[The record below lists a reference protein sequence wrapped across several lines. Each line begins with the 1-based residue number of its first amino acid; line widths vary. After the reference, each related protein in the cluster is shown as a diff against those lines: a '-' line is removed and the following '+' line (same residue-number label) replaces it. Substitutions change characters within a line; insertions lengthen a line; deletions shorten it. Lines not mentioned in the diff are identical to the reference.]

1 MALYKLSYT
10 CVIFLLLV
18 SPIQG
23 KDKKEN
29 DGWCWG
35 DYVVPL
41 LAATAAVAAAP
52 VVLPA
57 LGFTTSGVAAGS
69 LAAAAQST
77 LFGGA
82 VASGGVFAGL
92 QSAGA
97 AGIGLAGKAAIAS
110 TAAGAAKYIKDKVS
124 PCKGGPKCPSDDE

>member
-29 DGWCWG
+29 DGWCWS
-35 DYVVPL
+35 DYAVCIV
-41 LAATAAVAAAP
+41 AATAAVAAAS

-57 LGFTTSGVAAGS
+57 LGFTAGGVAAGT
-69 LAAAAQST
+69 AAAGVQSAVY
-77 LFGGA
+77 GGA
-82 VASGGVFAGL
+82 VASGSVFAGL

-110 TAAGAAKYIKDKVS
+110 TAAGVAKYIKDKVS